1 MGLLDFFFG
10 RFFKKSLT
18 KCRIL
23 ILGLD
28 NAGKTSC
35 LKRFSDEEIDHI
47 MPTQGFNIKKLHQ
60 QGFDATLWDLGGQK
74 AIRRY
79 WRNYY
84 DNSNAIIFVIDS
96 SDKRRVEE
104 AGIELHDLLKD
115 PKLAKV
121 PLCVLA
127 NKQDLAHALSV
138 KAISEKLLLSNVRN
152 RAWSIQPCSAKSGE
166 GLKEGLM
173 WTMQTVKSSKN

>member
-1 MGLLDFFFG
+1 MG
-10 RFFKKSLT
+10 
-18 KCRIL
+18 
-23 ILGLD
+23 
-28 NAGKTSC
+28 
-35 LKRFSDEEIDHI
+35 DEQIDHI
-47 MPTQGFNIKKLHQ
+47 MPTQGFNIKKLQ
-60 QGFDATLWDLGGQK
+60 QNGFDATLWDLGGQK

-84 DNSNAIIFVIDS
+84 ENSNAIIFVIDS

-104 AGIELHDLLKD
+104 AGIELHELLKD
-115 PKLAKV
+115 TKLSKV

-138 KAISEKLLLSNVRN
+138 KVLSEHLLLSKVRN
-152 RAWSIQPCSAKSGE
+152 RAWSIQPCSAKSGN

-173 WTMQTVKSSKN
+173 WTMQSVKDNEKKK